1 MKLLPQISLQI
12 NNPIQIH
19 RFNIKNPFDRLPQAV
34 RHPSNRN
41 RVKAHSGAPSSS
53 HIRRESWVHT
63 QQRLC
68 NSNPSE
74 EPKRHQ
80 VSHNPHQLWVLRASW
95 ALWMSLHKRWR
106 IAIFLSHCAWNGE
119 VGYLCLNLLP
129 FPVFQIPPTVPTQ
142 KENSRPLGFKKRIT
156 GLWFLEPFLFLVL
169 FFGWKALNGM
179 SLKTLSCQKPSHNL
193 WPSRGQ
199 RQQPTMED
207 PSILSNLTRIGALQ
221 TIKEESCWTTVLI
234 RHGEE

>member
-12 NNPIQIH
+12 NNLIQIH
-19 RFNIKNPFDRLPQAV
+19 RFSIKNPFDKLPQAV

-41 RVKAHSGAPSSS
+41 RVKAHLGAPSTS

-129 FPVFQIPPTVPTQ
+129 FPVFQIPPTYAKREFTAVGVQETHHGVMVSWTFFVSCFVFWVEGSERNVA
-142 KENSRPLGFKKRIT
+142 ENF
-156 GLWFLEPFLFLVL
+156 V
-169 FFGWKALNGM
+169 M
-179 SLKTLSCQKPSHNL
+179 S
-193 WPSRGQ
+193 
-199 RQQPTMED
+199 E
-207 PSILSNLTRIGALQ
+207 
-221 TIKEESCWTTVLI
+221 TVT
-234 RHGEE
+234 